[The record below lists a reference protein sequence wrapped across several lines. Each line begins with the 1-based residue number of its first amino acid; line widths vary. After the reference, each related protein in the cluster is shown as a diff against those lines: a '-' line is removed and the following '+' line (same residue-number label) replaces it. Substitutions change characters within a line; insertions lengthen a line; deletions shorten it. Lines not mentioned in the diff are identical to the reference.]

1 MTPAGSGTVTS
12 SPSGITCG
20 GACQATYDRGTTV
33 SLTATAAAGSA
44 FAGWSGGGRSGTG
57 TCTVTVSAATTVT
70 ATFAPVSVTLTVTSR
85 GSAGGDVTSNPAGIT
100 CGSSCS
106 ASFNVGATVT
116 LTATPG
122 TQARFK
128 GWGGAC
134 SGTATTCTL
143 TMTDNLSVTG
153 TFSMVF
159 TDATS
164 DDLLPAGTR
173 IKAVH
178 FSELLQAIN
187 TAQPG
192 TSLSWPSTGPAPAV
206 GGTVLAI
213 HMNTLRQALSL
224 APVVL
229 GTVIAAQHLNEVRL
243 SIRALE

>member
-1 MTPAGSGTVTS
+1 
-12 SPSGITCG
+12 
-20 GACQATYDRGTTV
+20 
-33 SLTATAAAGSA
+33 
-44 FAGWSGGGRSGTG
+44 
-57 TCTVTVSAATTVT
+57 
-70 ATFAPVSVTLTVTSR
+70 
-85 GSAGGDVTSNPAGIT
+85 
-100 CGSSCS
+100 
-106 ASFNVGATVT
+106 
-116 LTATPG
+116 
-122 TQARFK
+122 
-128 GWGGAC
+128 
-134 SGTATTCTL
+134 
-143 TMTDNLSVTG
+143 MTDNLSVTG

-213 HMNTLRQALSL
+213 HTNTLRQALSL
-224 APVVL
+224 SPVVL
-229 GTVIAAQHLNEVRL
+229 GTVIAAQDLNEIRL